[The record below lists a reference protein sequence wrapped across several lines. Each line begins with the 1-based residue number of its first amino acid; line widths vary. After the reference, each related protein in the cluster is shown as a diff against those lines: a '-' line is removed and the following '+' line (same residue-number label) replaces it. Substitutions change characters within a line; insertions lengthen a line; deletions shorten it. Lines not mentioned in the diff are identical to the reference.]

1 MGVEH
6 LQQLLKESIGIDA
19 ASIGVSAIERA
30 LRIRGG
36 ATGALEPDAYAER
49 VRSSSAELDEF
60 IDAVVV
66 PETWF
71 FRDPGALAALT
82 ELALRRCAAQGP
94 ATMLRL
100 LSLPC
105 STGEEPYSMA
115 MALLDGGMPPHQ
127 FHIDGVDISERLLVR
142 ARTGVY
148 GRGSFRGADL
158 AFRERHFAATADG
171 YRISDRARQQV
182 TFRRGNLV
190 APDLSRG
197 ERYDFVFCRNLL
209 IYFDAATQDRALA
222 NLAALLKP
230 DAYLFVGAAETGL
243 LWEREFRSSRV
254 GAAFI
259 FQKGRRLRS
268 STQSTMPAPVSGP
281 AGISP
286 PARPIDLTALGLT
299 HDRRRPAPVR
309 RSALAGP
316 APTLLQQAR
325 TQADEGHFVEAARL
339 CEQHLREK
347 GPTAEAYYLLG
358 LVRDASGNEDDAVV
372 HYRKAL
378 YLEPQHGD
386 ALLHLAL
393 LLDRQ
398 GQTAAAQVL
407 RNRARRADLS
417 RTS

>member
-30 LRIRGG
+30 LRIRGS
-36 ATGALEPDAYAER
+36 ATGALHADAYAER
-49 VRSSSAELDEF
+49 VRSSPAELDEF

-71 FRDPGALAALT
+71 FRDAGALRALA
-82 ELALRRCAAQGP
+82 ELALQRSAAQGS
-94 ATMLRL
+94 ATTLRL

-115 MALLDGGMPPHQ
+115 MAVLDAGMLPHQ
-127 FHIDGVDISERLLVR
+127 FHIDAVDISERLLAR
-142 ARTGVY
+142 ARAGIY

-158 AFRERHFAATADG
+158 AFRERHFDGAADG
-171 YRISDRARQQV
+171 YRIRDTVRQLV
-182 TFRRGNLV
+182 TFRRGNLI
-190 APDLSRG
+190 APEVSWSD
-197 ERYDFVFCRNLL
+197 RYDFVFCRNVL
-209 IYFDAATQDRALA
+209 IYFDAATQDRALR
-222 NLAALLKP
+222 NVAALLKP
-230 DAYLFVGAAETGL
+230 DGYLFVGAAETAL

-254 GAAFI
+254 GGAFV
-259 FQKGRRLRS
+259 FQKGRRVRRAEPIAPH
-268 STQSTMPAPVSGP
+268 QPVSTAPGNNR
-281 AGISP
+281 
-286 PARPIDLTALGLT
+286 PARPVDLAALGLT
-299 HDRRRPAPVR
+299 HDRRRPPPVR
-309 RSALAGP
+309 QPATAGP

-325 TQADEGHFVEAARL
+325 AHADEGHFVEAARL

-347 GPTAEAYYLLG
+347 GPNGEAHYLLG
-358 LVRDASGNEDDAVV
+358 LVRDASGNEADAAV

-378 YLEPQHGD
+378 YLEPHHAD

-407 RNRARRADLS
+407 RNRARRADVT
-417 RTS
+417 RTP